1 MEPRIII
8 LLGRSGSG
16 KGTQAKL
23 LQEKFGL
30 EYVGSGDLLR
40 NRKKENDFTGRKIG
54 EVIDRGKFAPT
65 AIIFKLWIDKWE
77 ELKAAAGFRG
87 FIIDGSPR
95 KLIEVELIDQA
106 LEWYE
111 WNKYLRVILID
122 LSREEA
128 FNRLSKRRI
137 CKDCGRL
144 IPFVAEFKSL
154 LKCDKCHGDLISRE
168 DDTPEGINSR
178 QDEFEKNT
186 FPVIESYEKSG
197 RLMRVNGEQSI
208 EEAHKDII
216 KAFSLNKLKPLL

>member
-23 LQEKFGL
+23 LQERLAL

-54 EVIDRGKFAPT
+54 EVIDKGKFIST

-77 ELKAAAGFRG
+77 EFKGGTEFRG

-111 WNKYLRVILID
+111 WDKYLKIVLVDI
-122 LSREEA
+122 SREEA
-128 FNRLSKRRI
+128 FNRLSKRRV
-137 CKDCGRL
+137 CKDCKN
-144 IPFVAEFKSL
+144 FVPYIGKFKTL
-154 LKCDKCHGDLISRE
+154 QRCDKCGGEFITRE

-178 QDEFEKNT
+178 LDEFERET
-186 FPVIESYEKSG
+186 VSVVDCYEKSG
-197 RLMRVNGEQSI
+197 RLLRVNGEQAI
-208 EEAHKDII
+208 EGVHEDIMETL
-216 KAFSLNKLKPLL
+216 SL